1 MNIKRLNKLVG
12 VLNDS
17 PWINKIIQH
26 DSNSNINPV
35 ITFLSNLVQIKKKV
49 HLEKKNFNILF
60 FNR

>member
-49 HLEKKNFNILF
+49 HLEKKKL
-60 FNR
+60 